1 MPLGSACE
9 MLDGGS
15 YLASEGKVVHQLG
28 VGVGSNHTWEMG
40 VSRKFLGTVQL
51 DAGFLHLDL
60 RNGT

>member
-1 MPLGSACE
+1 

-28 VGVGSNHTWEMG
+28 MGVGSNHTWEMG